1 MRCASYWVYEQR
13 VRTIVFRLV
22 LKLLVKVGGCVPVF
36 VGALPVHPE
45 LSGPFFA
52 ICTFLGRVGSEL
64 GLGVRV
70 AVLASHARDRS
81 VNRSHCVG

>member
-1 MRCASYWVYEQR
+1 MYEQR
-13 VRTIVFRLV
+13 VRTSVFGLV
-22 LKLLVKVGGCVPVF
+22 LKLLVKVVYCVPVF

-52 ICTFLGRVGSEL
+52 ICTFLGWVGSEL